1 MVDVSRRNLILAGAA
16 AMIAPSLLSRARP
29 LHAAEVLKV
38 RELYG
43 RGMEFSDK
51 AQALDGQRV
60 QIRGFMAPP
69 LKPDA
74 QFFVLTKMPMAVC
87 PFCDNEAD
95 WPRDIVLV
103 RLRERQ
109 DWVIFNRAIVTEGV
123 LELGTEVDEET
134 GFVSRVR
141 LTDAVY
147 ETA

>member
-1 MVDVSRRNLILAGAA
+1 
-16 AMIAPSLLSRARP
+16 
-29 LHAAEVLKV
+29 
-38 RELYG
+38 
-43 RGMEFSDK
+43 
-51 AQALDGQRV
+51 
-60 QIRGFMAPP
+60 MAPP

>member
-1 MVDVSRRNLILAGAA
+1 
-16 AMIAPSLLSRARP
+16 
-29 LHAAEVLKV
+29 VLKV